1 MCIFHNKMTP
11 SNYQLVKRLCGTS
24 CPVITLRGENEAGVV
39 KTDKTEDVYH
49 SVMGSR
55 AAFSHI

>member
-24 CPVITLRGENEAGVV
+24 CPVITLRSENEAGVV
-39 KTDKTEDVYH
+39 KTDKTEDVYN
-49 SVMGSR
+49 SVMGNR